1 MNAIRIPLGILMFA
15 APLAATFV
23 TPSLVALA
31 GALVALRLAACA
43 AHWLVCARL
52 YPAWSRLGLPR
63 ATEAREM
70 LGYGAWLTVSNV
82 VGPLMVYIDRFVIG
96 ALVAVSAVAYYTA
109 PYEVVTRLWIVPAAL
124 TGVLVPAFAAAEPA
138 RLAALYRAGLK
149 AIVIVVLPL
158 ALTAALFAPEWMDLW
173 LGDEYARQGARVAQ
187 WLCLGV
193 MLNCLAY
200 LPFALLQARGRADL
214 TAKAHLTELPLY
226 LVALWLLVPA
236 QGIVGAAIAW
246 TLRCAVDAAV
256 LFLLAR
262 ARSEVGTSRFSGAQ
276 SAVIV
281 VSLIALGGTLLPLEL
296 GAKVLY
302 IVVAVAAFGAAAWA
316 VLLDPAERAWLR
328 APRGLPESA
337 R

>member
-1 MNAIRIPLGILMFA
+1 MKILKLF
-15 APLAATFV
+15 
-23 TPSLVALA
+23 
-31 GALVALRLAACA
+31 
-43 AHWLVCARL
+43 
-52 YPAWSRLGLPR
+52 
-63 ATEAREM
+63 
-70 LGYGAWLTVSNV
+70 
-82 VGPLMVYIDRFVIG
+82 
-96 ALVAVSAVAYYTA
+96 
-109 PYEVVTRLWIVPAAL
+109 
-124 TGVLVPAFAAAEPA
+124 PAFAAAEPA

-262 ARSEVGTSRFSGAQ
+262 ARSEVGRSCPCQSPRRRPGTRLASALPARTALALHSSLVTPCPERPGA
-276 SAVIV
+276 
-281 VSLIALGGTLLPLEL
+281 GRR
-296 GAKVLY
+296 
-302 IVVAVAAFGAAAWA
+302 
-316 VLLDPAERAWLR
+316 PAR
-328 APRGLPESA
+328 
-337 R
+337 